1 MFRLARRS
9 PKRGTKRA
17 LLVGLLGVGLAM
29 RATIT
34 PAYAQ
39 DPFVLTPQEAT
50 ALMAGPNFWLAIVA
64 GLVLAVGFQFL
75 LTNLS
80 FAAGVSALRITP
92 DATRDDRD
100 RPNRHAD
107 RELTFGERAR
117 QFTRGIGL
125 WALITA
131 SLALFFASWLAVEL
145 SLTISSLLGAVI
157 GLTIWALFYLVM
169 STVQATAAWSLV
181 GTLLRTV
188 GTGIRSAW
196 GGMSGAFVRSDET
209 RAADTAAR
217 ITRAVKDELFR
228 DVRMERV
235 RDEVRGYVQQL
246 APRPIDPAS
255 VRREVQQLFNETE
268 IQAIA
273 EHEGETL
280 VDREVVVSVL
290 RARPAL
296 HGRDVQAVAQ
306 GVDDALRVIKEE
318 AFSGKDTVTTVADT
332 ALRLTGRSRDE
343 AASTRTRI
351 EEWLRSTGKE
361 ALDPDGI
368 KRDLDRLFAEPSM
381 GFTALRDRVRMIDRS
396 TIEAILAQRSD
407 ISQEEAH
414 RILETV
420 ERWARSIVP
429 RGRKG
434 GGPQGADTASVRE
447 RATSKVRAYLESLDR
462 PELHYEGVRVDIE
475 RLLEEPGVGA
485 EALAERVKAIDR
497 DTVKAILAS
506 RRDLTEQDAER
517 ILQQVEAARDS
528 VTRRIRA
535 VRDEVER
542 RLLVARDETLKQ
554 AEEAR
559 KTAASAAW
567 WSVATAVVSAIAA
580 AFGGMVAVAAG

>member
-1 MFRLARRS
+1 
-9 PKRGTKRA
+9 
-17 LLVGLLGVGLAM
+17 
-29 RATIT
+29 
-34 PAYAQ
+34 
-39 DPFVLTPQEAT
+39 
-50 ALMAGPNFWLAIVA
+50 MAGPNFWLAIFA

-80 FAAGVSALRITP
+80 FAAGVSAFKITP
-92 DATRDDRD
+92 DEERDDRE
-100 RPNRHAD
+100 RHARRPD
-107 RELTFGERAR
+107 RASTFGERAR

-125 WALITA
+125 WALVTA

-181 GTLLRTV
+181 GTLLKTV
-188 GTGIRSAW
+188 GTGISSAW
-196 GGMSGAFVRSDET
+196 GGMSGAFARSEDT

-228 DVRMERV
+228 DVRMDRV

-246 APRPIDPAS
+246 APKPIDPAS

-273 EHEGETL
+273 EHEGEPL

-290 RARPAL
+290 RARPTMQ
-296 HGRDVQAVAQ
+296 GRDVQAVAQ

-332 ALRLTGRSRDE
+332 ALRLTGRSKDE

-368 KRDLDRLFAEPSM
+368 KHDLDRLFAEPSM
-381 GFTALRDRVRMIDRS
+381 GFTALRDRVRMIDRG
-396 TIEAILAQRSD
+396 TIEAILSQRSD
-407 ISQEEAH
+407 ISPDEAH
-414 RILETV
+414 RILDTV

-429 RGRKG
+429 RGKG
-434 GGPQGADTASVRE
+434 AAAPSPETMGARE

-462 PELHYEGVRVDIE
+462 PELDYEGVRTDIE

-506 RRDLTEQDAER
+506 RRDLSEQDAER

-528 VTRRIRA
+528 VTRRVRA

-542 RLLVARDETLKQ
+542 RLLVARDETMKQ

>member
-1 MFRLARRS
+1 MFRLA
-9 PKRGTKRA
+9 KRGTKRA
-17 LLVGLLGVGLAM
+17 LLVGMLGVGLTTL
-29 RATIT
+29 ATPT
-34 PAYAQ
+34 PAQAQ

-80 FAAGVSALRITP
+80 FAAGVSALKIAP
-92 DATRDDRD
+92 DEEREDQDRHVRRTD
-100 RPNRHAD
+100 RG
-107 RELTFGERAR
+107 FSMGERAR
-117 QFTRGIGL
+117 SWTRGIGL
-125 WALITA
+125 WALVTA

-145 SLTISSLLGAVI
+145 SLTISSLLGAII

-196 GGMSGAFVRSDET
+196 GGMSGAFTRSDEA
-209 RAADTAAR
+209 RAAEVAAR
-217 ITRAVKDELFR
+217 ITRAVKEELFR
-228 DVRMERV
+228 DVRMDRV
-235 RDEVRGYVQQL
+235 RDEVRGYVTQL
-246 APRPIDPAS
+246 APKPIDPAS

-273 EHEGETL
+273 EHEGEPL

-290 RARPAL
+290 RARPSMQ
-296 HGRDVQAVAQ
+296 GRDVQAVAQ
-306 GVDDALRVIKEE
+306 GVDEALRVIKEE

-332 ALRLTGRSRDE
+332 ALRLTGRSKDE
-343 AASTRTRI
+343 AASARTRI
-351 EEWLRSTGKE
+351 EDWLRNTGKE

-381 GFTALRDRVRMIDRS
+381 GFAALRDRVRMVDRS

-407 ISQEEAH
+407 ISPDEAH

-429 RGRKG
+429 RGLKATRLTG
-434 GGPQGADTASVRE
+434 TDVASARE

-462 PELHYEGVRVDIE
+462 PELDYEGIRADIE

-559 KTAASAAW
+559 KTAATAAW